1 MANGIDVHGSL
12 KIDIQIKKA
21 KYIQKKGRGFHIF
34 YLIGV
39 LSLYRE
45 RKFVDD

>member
-12 KIDIQIKKA
+12 RSITNKEGKIYSEERKGF
-21 KYIQKKGRGFHIF
+21 YIS